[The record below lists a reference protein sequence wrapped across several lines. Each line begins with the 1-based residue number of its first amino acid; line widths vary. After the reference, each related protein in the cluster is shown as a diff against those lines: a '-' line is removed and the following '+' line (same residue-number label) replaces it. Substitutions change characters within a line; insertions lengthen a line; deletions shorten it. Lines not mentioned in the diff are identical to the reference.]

1 MMRARLLLIPLLW
14 VACATMQVY
23 EDYDASVDFSGL
35 QTFGWLPRPQPT
47 TGDIRLDSPL
57 IDSRIRAAIERT
69 LVEQGYTR
77 ATKGAP
83 DFLVGYQISL
93 DSKLDVRTTNDYY
106 GYGGG
111 IGRYGRVGVVG
122 FDTTVQQYDEGTLV
136 IDIANSAND
145 RLLWRGW
152 GSQRLRRNPSPE
164 QTTERINRVVSQIL
178 GQFPPGARR

>member
-1 MMRARLLLIPLLW
+1 
-14 VACATMQVY
+14 
-23 EDYDASVDFSGL
+23 
-35 QTFGWLPRPQPT
+35 
-47 TGDIRLDSPL
+47 
-57 IDSRIRAAIERT
+57 
-69 LVEQGYTR
+69 
-77 ATKGAP
+77 
-83 DFLVGYQISL
+83 
-93 DSKLDVRTTNDYY
+93 
-106 GYGGG
+106 
-111 IGRYGRVGVVG
+111 VGVVG